1 MHKVRS
7 LLVLALASS
16 LTAVALV
23 VAAPETATG
32 MPRSDMA
39 PDCSVLISPVLHDDG
54 VSSSLSAVTPH
65 CRPTPEGPTVMDAP
79 ERPTPMQFSVFR

>member
-16 LTAVALV
+16 VTAVALV

-32 MPRSDMA
+32 MPRSDVA
-39 PDCSVLISPVLHDDG
+39 SDCSVLIGPVQHEDG
-54 VSSSLSAVTPH
+54 FSRSLSAVTPV
-65 CRPTPEGPTVMDAP
+65 CLPAP
-79 ERPTPMQFSVFR
+79 ERPTTMDTSVFH

>member
-16 LTAVALV
+16 VTAVALV

-32 MPRSDMA
+32 MPRSDVA
-39 PDCSVLISPVLHDDG
+39 PDCSVLVGPVLDDG
-54 VSSSLSAVTPH
+54 ISRSLSAVPPH
-65 CRPTPEGPTVMDAP
+65 CLPAPQGPTVMDAP
-79 ERPTPMQFSVFR
+79 ERPTTMDISVFR